1 MPEKSAAQPLPPSSP
16 WTPLAHPMFRA
27 LWIATV
33 VSSVGSWMHE
43 VGAGWLMVTLN
54 PSPVMVSLVQAA
66 MILPIFFLALPAGA
80 LADIVDRRRY
90 LIAAQSWMLGC
101 AALLAFTTF
110 PGWTRDWTL
119 LGLTFAL
126 GCGNAMLM
134 PAWSATVPQLVPR
147 DELPAAIAL
156 NSMGINLARAV
167 GPALAGVLVAAAG
180 PAPAFLLNAISFTGV
195 IYVLF
200 RWRRAPQPRTMY
212 AERFVG
218 ALRAGV
224 RYVREAPQLQAVM
237 VRTMVLFLFCSGIWA
252 LLPLVARDSGGG
264 AGAYGTLLACVG
276 AGAVGGA
283 FVLPRL
289 RRSLSRDEL
298 LGAATVCCAGAMFA
312 VSLGRSLAV
321 LVPAM
326 LVLGVSWISAVST
339 LHVSAQTSVPAWVRA
354 RALSV
359 YLMVF
364 SAAMAGGSV
373 IWGATAARW
382 GVPAALMIAAAGAL
396 IGFFATGRF
405 GLGGQDAADPMA
417 PVAWPVPETHGEIE
431 PDRGPVLVTVEYR
444 VASGNAAAFVSEAQ
458 ALRSIRRRDG
468 AVAWGL
474 FEDAAIPG
482 RYVESF
488 LVESWAEH
496 VRQHERGTAADQD
509 VNVRVR
515 RYHIGPEPPRVSHLI
530 APADRT
536 VNGES

>member
-1 MPEKSAAQPLPPSSP
+1 MSSSAWAPLG
-16 WTPLAHPMFRA
+16 HPVFRA

-33 VSSVGSWMHE
+33 VSSTGTWMHE

-54 PSPVMVSLVQAA
+54 PSPMMVSLVQAST
-66 MILPIFFLALPAGA
+66 ILPIFFLALPGGA

-90 LIAAQSWMLGC
+90 LIAAQGWMLCC
-101 AALLAFTTF
+101 AALLAFMTF
-110 PGWTRDWTL
+110 LDWTRDWTL

-134 PAWSATVPQLVPR
+134 PAWAATVPQLVPR
-147 DELPAAIAL
+147 EQLPAAVAL
-156 NSMGINLARAV
+156 NSMGMNLARAV

-195 IYVLF
+195 IYVLL
-200 RWRRAPQPRTMY
+200 RWRRGPQPKPMY
-212 AERFVG
+212 AERFLG

-224 RYVREAPQLQAVM
+224 RYVREAPPLQAVM
-237 VRTMVLFLFCSGIWA
+237 VRSMVLFLFSSAIWA

-264 AGAYGTLLACVG
+264 ASAYGTLLACVG

-283 FVLPRL
+283 LVLPQMRSRL
-289 RRSLSRDEL
+289 TRDEL
-298 LGAATVCCAGAMFA
+298 LRAATVACAVAMVA
-312 VSLGRSLAV
+312 VAVGRSFMV
-321 LVPAM
+321 LIPAM
-326 LVLGVSWISAVST
+326 LLLGVSWIAALST

-359 YLMVF
+359 YLMGF
-364 SAAMAGGSV
+364 SASMTGGSV
-373 IWGATAARW
+373 LWGATAERW
-382 GVPAALMIAAAGAL
+382 GVSAALVIAAVGAIAGFL
-396 IGFFATGRF
+396 ATWRFSLGR
-405 GLGGQDAADPMA
+405 QEATDPMA

-444 VASGNAAAFVSEAQ
+444 VAPENSAAFLAEAQ

-474 FEDAAIPG
+474 FEDAAMPG
-482 RYVESF
+482 CYVESF

-509 VNVRVR
+509 LNERIR
-515 RYHIGPEPPRVSHLI
+515 KYHIGPEPPQVRHLI
-530 APADRT
+530 AP
-536 VNGES
+536 GPSEE

>member
-1 MPEKSAAQPLPPSSP
+1 MPEKPPSNQVMPASP
-16 WTPLAHPMFRA
+16 WAPLGHPTFRA

-33 VSSVGSWMHE
+33 VSSIGSWMHE

-54 PSPVMVSLVQAA
+54 PSPMMVSLVQAA

-80 LADIVDRRRY
+80 LADVVDRRRY

-101 AALLAFTTF
+101 AALLAVTTF
-110 PGWTRDWTL
+110 PGWTQDWTL
-119 LGLTFAL
+119 LLLTFAL

-134 PAWSATVPQLVPR
+134 PAWSATLPQLVPR
-147 DELPAAIAL
+147 EELPAAVAL

-167 GPALAGVLVAAAG
+167 GPALAGILVAVAG
-180 PAPAFLLNAISFTGV
+180 PAPTFLLNAISFTGV
-195 IYVLF
+195 IYVLL

-212 AERFVG
+212 AERFIG

-224 RYVREAPQLQAVM
+224 RYVREAPQLQAVTA
-237 VRTMVLFLFCSGIWA
+237 RTAVLFLFCSGIWA

-283 FVLPRL
+283 FVLPHL
-289 RRSLSRDEL
+289 RNRLSRDGL
-298 LGAATVCCAGAMFA
+298 LRAATVGCAGAMFA

-326 LVLGVSWISAVST
+326 LLLGASWISALST
-339 LHVSAQTSVPAWVRA
+339 LHVSAQTSVPTWVRA

-364 SAAMAGGSV
+364 SASMTGGSV
-373 IWGATAARW
+373 LWGATAERW
-382 GVPAALMIAAAGAL
+382 GVPVALMIAAAGAIAAL
-396 IGFFATGRF
+396 FATGRF
-405 GLGGQDAADPMA
+405 SLGQQHAADPMA
-417 PVAWPVPETHGEIE
+417 PVAWPVPETHGAIE

-444 VASGNAAAFVSEAQ
+444 VAPENAAAFVEEAQ

-474 FEDAAIPG
+474 FEDAARPG
-482 RYVESF
+482 CYVESF

-496 VRQHERGTAADQD
+496 VRQHERGTAADRD
-509 VNVRVR
+509 VNERIR
-515 RYHIGPEPPRVSHLI
+515 KYHVGPEPPQVRHLI
-530 APADRT
+530 APGP
-536 VNGES
+536 GEG

>member
-1 MPEKSAAQPLPPSSP
+1 
-16 WTPLAHPMFRA
+16 MFRA

-33 VSSVGSWMHE
+33 VSSIGTWMHE
-43 VGAGWLMVTLN
+43 VGAGWLMVMLN

-66 MILPIFFLALPAGA
+66 MILPIFLLALPAGA

-90 LIAAQSWMLGC
+90 LIVAQSWMLGC
-101 AALLAFTTF
+101 AALLAFMTF
-110 PGWTRDWTL
+110 PGWTQDWTL
-119 LGLTFAL
+119 LALTFAL

-147 DELPAAIAL
+147 EELAAAVAL

-167 GPALAGVLVAAAG
+167 GPALAGVLIAAAG

-195 IYVLF
+195 IYVLV

-224 RYVREAPQLQAVM
+224 RYVREAPPLQAVM
-237 VRTMVLFLFCSGIWA
+237 VRTSVLFLFCSGIWA

-276 AGAVGGA
+276 VGAVGGA
-283 FVLPRL
+283 LVLPRL
-289 RRSLSRDEL
+289 RRRLSRDQL
-298 LGAATVCCAGAMFA
+298 LRAATVCCAVAMVA
-312 VSLGRSLAV
+312 VALGRSLSI

-326 LVLGVSWISAVST
+326 LLLGVSWISALST

-359 YLMVF
+359 YLMGF
-364 SAAMAGGSV
+364 SAAMTVGS
-373 IWGATAARW
+373 ILWGATAERW
-382 GVPAALMIAAAGAL
+382 GVPAALIVAAAGAV
-396 IGFFATGRF
+396 IGFFATRRF
-405 GLGGQDAADPMA
+405 SLGEQQATDPMA

-431 PDRGPVLVTVEYR
+431 PDRGPVLVTVEYQVGR
-444 VASGNAAAFVSEAQ
+444 ERTASFLAEAQ

-468 AVAWGL
+468 AFAWGL
-474 FEDAAIPG
+474 FEDAARPG
-482 RYVESF
+482 CFVESF

-496 VRQHERGTAADQD
+496 VRQHERGTAADRD
-509 VNVRVR
+509 VNERIR
-515 RYHIGPEPPRVSHLI
+515 KYHLGPEPPQVRHLI
-530 APADRT
+530 APGPT
-536 VNGES
+536 EG